1 MNAIAQ
7 LVGDKDITLRLLLEQ
22 EPDDVRALA
31 LLGSLIETLAKA
43 GFDNSLGLLGFWTKG
58 VQIVH
63 PLSPEATDRAVA
75 STNDF
80 ASQGQ
85 FNTFK
90 TLLDRL
96 RVLESGA
103 VHQGESVTVLGK
115 CTTFL
120 KSQML
125 EVFLRWPIFADNLQ
139 FIASLQNL
147 MGYVGNAG
155 GDTKAFTDEVRSKFS
170 SIEPERTLCFM
181 RALRDGPSRLI
192 GSRFDLS
199 RFFIAGIV
207 KRGSTPERDYEL
219 ARMLA
224 CLVEASPQAIKL
236 LLPHAEKLGE
246 ISRSVERLRGHLQ
259 GLRFQP
265 ILNLSCTIGQDEN
278 NILVQGRLNL
288 PWPMSPDQVVR
299 DQIREE
305 RVGEIERAISVWRVE
320 TCCSAKVLLSV
331 VDSYRTPVNGTELQ
345 KVIE

>member
-43 GFDNSLGLLGFWTKG
+43 GFDNSLGLLGFLDEG

-125 EVFLRWPIFADNLQ
+125 EVFCGGRYLQ
-139 FIASLQNL
+139 TICSLSHPYKISWGMSVMQ
-147 MGYVGNAG
+147 
-155 GDTKAFTDEVRSKFS
+155 EVTQR
-170 SIEPERTLCFM
+170 P
-181 RALRDGPSRLI
+181 
-192 GSRFDLS
+192 
-199 RFFIAGIV
+199 
-207 KRGSTPERDYEL
+207 
-219 ARMLA
+219 
-224 CLVEASPQAIKL
+224 L
-236 LLPHAEKLGE
+236 LTRCDPNSL
-246 ISRSVERLRGHLQ
+246 
-259 GLRFQP
+259 
-265 ILNLSCTIGQDEN
+265 
-278 NILVQGRLNL
+278 RLNR
-288 PWPMSPDQVVR
+288 S
-299 DQIREE
+299 E
-305 RVGEIERAISVWRVE
+305 RYALCERFE
-320 TCCSAKVLLSV
+320 M
-331 VDSYRTPVNGTELQ
+331 DHQ
-345 KVIE
+345 D